1 MECSVA
7 TDSVVATA
15 TVRIDA
21 TMRRIVV
28 DWGDGT
34 VNTLRNRPG
43 IEAAAGQQ
51 LPPGTYK
58 FSHAYEAPEHRN
70 AFETFVIIRVEDVS
84 GGADVCARTIKLTPR
99 FKVTRYR
106 TFLTLAGGCN
116 SVVEDENEFDITL
129 YVDGELIKTWKWKP
143 HQSLTPTFPF
153 VLEGSL
159 ISRELTA
166 ADTPINVVLGLTEID
181 PIFDD
186 YLSDSSILSVH
197 TVEGPIS
204 RTASEGILGG
214 CRVRFDYDIEVTLI
228 VPLPSFGQTVVV
240 KA

>member
-1 MECSVA
+1 MCNQSKALECCKHPAVPVKPEPLPTRAVNIVECSVA

-43 IEAAAGQQ
+43 TEAAAGQQ

-84 GGADVCARTIKLTPR
+84 GGADVCARTISHTTIRGDALSYLSHVSWGCDFGSR
-99 FKVTRYR
+99 GRERIRYH
-106 TFLTLAGGCN
+106 
-116 SVVEDENEFDITL
+116 SH
-129 YVDGELIKTWKWKP
+129 VDGELIKTWKWKP
-143 HQSLTPTFPF
+143 PIVNPYFSFCVGREPSQPRAHR
-153 VLEGSL
+153 
-159 ISRELTA
+159 SRY
-166 ADTPINVVLGLTEID
+166 PVKVVLGLTEID

-186 YLSDSSILSVH
+186 YLSNWSNFLYIRRWPNFVH
-197 TVEGPIS
+197 
-204 RTASEGILGG
+204 
-214 CRVRFDYDIEVTLI
+214 CF
-228 VPLPSFGQTVVV
+228 
-240 KA
+240 